1 MSQPDD
7 AAVWYTRAMVKKKI
21 EKKLKQDPV
30 SVIIVILVFT
40 ALLLGVLVYMH
51 VAQAN
56 EIDQLRSDLNREIQL
71 REVR

>member
-1 MSQPDD
+1 MSQREYV
-7 AAVWYTRAMVKKKI
+7 AVWYTKAMVKKKI

>member
-1 MSQPDD
+1 M
-7 AAVWYTRAMVKKKI
+7 WYNRLMVKKKI

>member
-1 MSQPDD
+1 MSQRDYV
-7 AAVWYTRAMVKKKI
+7 AVWYTRAMVKKKI

>member
-1 MSQPDD
+1 MSQRNHV
-7 AAVWYTRAMVKKKI
+7 AVWYTRVMVKKKI

>member
-1 MSQPDD
+1 MPQRDD
-7 AAVWYTRAMVKKKI
+7 VAVWYTRAMVKKKI

>member
-1 MSQPDD
+1 MSQRDYV
-7 AAVWYTRAMVKKKI
+7 AVWYTKAMVKKKI